1 MAVWCRRSW
10 LTVRRSSQR
19 CGVFVGGDA
28 RLGTLRRNWWY
39 SVLLTIVAGRR
50 SASRP
55 SQRHTELMTR
65 RNRWVVYRRQ
75 HCLLTLACTAGD
87 SDNTATLPPC
97 SIKGCCHLANL
108 AVWFWSNLSFFVYL
122 FSRNVTKLQKLVKRH
137 YIVTIKTVKH
147 RLKLQSWPKTIC
159 HRLLLSVI
167 GNICYYITR

>member
-1 MAVWCRRSW
+1 VVQTFLTDSPSFKSALRRICW
-10 LTVRRSSQR
+10 WRRSSRDTEKKLMIQR
-19 CGVFVGGDA
+19 VINDCSWPPVGESTIAAAHRVDDSEEPLSSLPQTA
-28 RLGTLRRNWWY
+28 LSSDVSLY
-39 SVLLTIVAGRR
+39 S
-50 SASRP
+50 
-55 SQRHTELMTR
+55 
-65 RNRWVVYRRQ
+65 RWQWQ
-75 HCLLTLACTAGD
+75 H
-87 SDNTATLPPC
+87 SNPPPC

-137 YIVTIKTVKH
+137 YIVTIKTVKR